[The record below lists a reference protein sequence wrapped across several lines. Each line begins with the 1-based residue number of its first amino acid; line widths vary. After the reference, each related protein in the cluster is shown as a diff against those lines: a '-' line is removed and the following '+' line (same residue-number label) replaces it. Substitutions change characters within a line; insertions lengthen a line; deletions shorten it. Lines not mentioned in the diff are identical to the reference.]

1 LASVGIIA
9 NPSAGKDIRRL
20 VASGRVIS
28 NQEKANIITRFVKG
42 LAHKGLKDI
51 YFMPDKASLYGPCTE
66 EFKNL
71 LNINFLDTKYYDGPE
86 QTLYAAK
93 LINNIGCD
101 CVLVLG
107 GDGTNRLVAKN
118 IGNIPIVPISTGTN
132 NAFPII
138 IDPTVAGLA
147 AGFFIQSKQKK
158 IKKSLISQKSK
169 LTVSIDDKYEDI
181 ALIDMA
187 ISNQNFV
194 GSKAIWDP
202 NVLDQLFLTQSNPI
216 SIGLSAIGSKVTQIP
231 KNHAIKLEFSKEG
244 EKIYAPIAPGL
255 ISEIFINNWELF
267 SYNKKYTLSNYSG
280 TIALDGEREI
290 EIYKKNK
297 IEITL
302 QKEGP
307 FVLDVIKSV
316 HQENLLKN

>member
-1 LASVGIIA
+1 MASVGIIA

-42 LAHKGLKDI
+42 LSYKGVKEI
-51 YFMPDKASLYGPCTE
+51 YFMPDKSALFRPCVDE
-66 EFKNL
+66 LKKDL
-71 LNINFLDTKYYDGPE
+71 DINFLDTKYYDGPE
-86 QTLYAAK
+86 QTLYASK
-93 LINNIGCD
+93 LINEIGCD
-101 CVLVLG
+101 SVLVLG

-118 IGNIPIVPISTGTN
+118 IGNVPIIPISTGTN
-132 NAFPII
+132 NAFPIM

-147 AGFFIQSKQKK
+147 TGFYIQTKGEKFNK
-158 IKKSLISQKSK
+158 NLISQKTK
-169 LTVSIDDKYEDI
+169 LNVLIDNKYKDI

-216 SIGLSAIGSKVTQIP
+216 SIGLSSIGSKVTQIP
-231 KNHAIKLEFSKEG
+231 ENHAIKLDFSKKG

-255 ISEIFINNWELF
+255 ISEIYIKEWELF
-267 SYNKKYTLSNYSG
+267 SFDKKFTFSNYSG

-302 QKEGP
+302 QKQGP

-316 HQENLLKN
+316 HQENLLKK

>member
-1 LASVGIIA
+1 LKGVAIIA

-42 LAHKGLKDI
+42 LAYKGVKKI
-51 YFMPDKASLYGPCTE
+51 YFMPDKSGLFRPCIDE
-66 EFKNL
+66 LKDSIEV
-71 LNINFLDTKYYDGPE
+71 NFLDTKHFDGPQ
-86 QTLYAAK
+86 QTLYASRLVKDMDCA
-93 LINNIGCD
+93 

-107 GDGTNRLVAKN
+107 GDGTNRLVAKEV
-118 IGNIPIVPISTGTN
+118 GNVPIIPISTGTN
-132 NAFPII
+132 NAFPIM

-147 AGFFIQSKQKK
+147 AGFYV
-158 IKKSLISQKSK
+158 KSLNTSNHKELIFQKPII
-169 LTVSIDDKYEDI
+169 TFSIDDKYEDL
-181 ALIDMA
+181 ALIDLA

-216 SIGLSAIGSKVTQIP
+216 SIGLSSIGSKLTEIP
-231 KNHAIKLEFSKEG
+231 QNHALKIEFGKKG
-244 EKIYAPIAPGL
+244 DKIYAPIAPGL
-255 ISEIFINNWELF
+255 ITEINIKNWELF
-267 SYNKKYTLSNYSG
+267 SYDKKFYLSDYSG
-280 TIALDGEREI
+280 TIALDGEREL

-307 FVLDVIKSV
+307 FVLDVIESV
-316 HQENLLKN
+316 NQENKLKT

>member
-42 LAHKGLKDI
+42 LAYKGVNEI
-51 YFMPDKASLYGPCTE
+51 YFMPDKSGLFRPCVE
-66 EFKNL
+66 ELSNDL
-71 LNINFLDTKYYDGPE
+71 DINFLDTKHYDGPE
-86 QTLYAAK
+86 QTLLAAK
-93 LINNIGCD
+93 LINQAKCD

-118 IGNIPIVPISTGTN
+118 IGNVPLIPLSTGTN

-138 IDPTVAGLA
+138 IDPTIAGLA
-147 AGFFIQSKQKK
+147 AGFYIQTKGEKFNK
-158 IKKSLISQKSK
+158 NLISQKPK
-169 LTVSIDDKYEDI
+169 LSVSIDSKYEDI

-202 NVLDQLFLTQSNPI
+202 NVLDHLFLTQSDPV
-216 SIGLSAIGSKVTQIP
+216 SIGLSSIGSKVAKIP
-231 KNHAIKLEFSKEG
+231 KNEAIKLDFSKKG
-244 EKIYAPIAPGL
+244 QKVYAPIAPGL
-255 ISEIFINNWELF
+255 ISEIFIKDWQLF
-267 SYNKKYTLSNYSG
+267 SYDKKFNISNYSG

-290 EIYKKNK
+290 EIYRRNK

-302 QKEGP
+302 QKQGP

-316 HQENLLKN
+316 HQENL

>member
-1 LASVGIIA
+1 LAKVGIIA

-42 LAHKGLKDI
+42 LSYKGVKEI
-51 YFMPDKASLYGPCTE
+51 YFMPDKSALFRPCVDE
-66 EFKNL
+66 LKKDL
-71 LNINFLDTKYYDGPE
+71 DINFLDTKYYDGPE
-86 QTLYAAK
+86 QTLYASK
-93 LINNIGCD
+93 LIKELECD

-118 IGNIPIVPISTGTN
+118 IGNVPIVPISTGTN
-132 NAFPII
+132 NAFPIM
-138 IDPTVAGLA
+138 IDPTVAGLGT
-147 AGFFIQSKQKK
+147 GFYIQTKGEKFNK
-158 IKKSLISQKSK
+158 TLVSQKSK
-169 LTVSIDDKYEDI
+169 LNVVIDKEYNDI

-202 NVLDQLFLTQSNPI
+202 NVLDQLFLTQSNPL
-216 SIGLSAIGSKVTQIP
+216 SIGLSAIGSKVAKIP
-231 KNHAIKLEFSKEG
+231 ENQAIKLEFSKKG
-244 EKIYAPIAPGL
+244 KKVYAPIAPGL
-255 ISEIFINNWELF
+255 ISEIYIKKWELF
-267 SYNKKYTLSNYSG
+267 SYDKKFTFSNYSG

-302 QKEGP
+302 QKQGP

-316 HQENLLKN
+316 HQENLLKK